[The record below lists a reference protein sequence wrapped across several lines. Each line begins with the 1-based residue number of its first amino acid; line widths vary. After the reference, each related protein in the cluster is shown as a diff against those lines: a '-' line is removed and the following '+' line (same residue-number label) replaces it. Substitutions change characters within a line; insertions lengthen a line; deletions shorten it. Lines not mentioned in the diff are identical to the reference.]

1 MALRAWL
8 HRQLVAA
15 CVLALGA
22 TASAQITTGTLTG
35 TVRDKQGGV
44 IPGATVTVTSESQN
58 TKSSPV
64 VTDASG
70 GFVFPNLRADTYT
83 IKVSMPS
90 FSTLK
95 RSGVQVSPGER
106 VSVGQLQIEVGG
118 TTEVV
123 DVKAEAPLVQASSAE
138 RSFTI
143 STDAVTNLP
152 IAGRAFTQLAS
163 LAPGVTGT
171 SRIGDR
177 SSTGGGDTNI
187 QMDGVSTMDTG
198 SNRAIIDL
206 NVESIA
212 EVKVLVSNYQ
222 AEYGRSSGLQIT
234 AVTKSG
240 TNRFRGSVYDV
251 ERNSDWN
258 ANSRTNILNGDP
270 KTVLRQR
277 EWGYSIGGPVGRPG
291 GNNKLF
297 FFYTQEF
304 EPRTGGN
311 DVTRFRV
318 PTPLKR
324 AGDFSQSLDNNGN
337 PYPYIKNPALSGAC
351 TAASQAGCYAD
362 GGVLG
367 RIPASAL
374 YQTGLNILK
383 SWPTPNINNVPAGQA
398 YNYELTRPSES
409 ILSTQ
414 PAMRFDYQPL
424 QSLRASFKYSGFSQ
438 REQTQQGSIPGWND
452 TRMVSPHVGLIASTI
467 NYTWKPTLF
476 VEGTVGH
483 SLAYQGGC
491 FGVGGGGGPQS

>member
-8 HRQLVAA
+8 QRQLVAA
-15 CVLALGA
+15 CVLALAA

-35 TVRDKQGGV
+35 TVRDKQGGI
-44 IPGATVTVTSESQN
+44 IPGATVTVISESQN

-70 GFVFPNLRADTYT
+70 DFVFPNLRADTYT
-83 IKVSMPS
+83 VEVSMAS

-123 DVKAEAPLVQASSAE
+123 DVKAEAPLVQSSSAE

-212 EVKVLVSNYQ
+212 EVKVLVSSYQ
-222 AEYGRSSGLQIT
+222 AEFGRSSGLHHGCHQ
-234 AVTKSG
+234 
-240 TNRFRGSVYDV
+240 
-251 ERNSDWN
+251 ERVQSLP
-258 ANSRTNILNGDP
+258 RLG
-270 KTVLRQR
+270 LRRRAELGLECQQQDQHPER
-277 EWGYSIGGPVGRPG
+277 RSEDRAAPARPG
-291 GNNKLF
+291 LF
-297 FFYTQEF
+297 DR
-304 EPRTGGN
+304 RTG
-311 DVTRFRV
+311 R
-318 PTPLKR
+318 
-324 AGDFSQSLDNNGN
+324 
-337 PYPYIKNPALSGAC
+337 
-351 TAASQAGCYAD
+351 QAGWGEQAVLLLHP
-362 GGVLG
+362 GV
-367 RIPASAL
+367 
-374 YQTGLNILK
+374 
-383 SWPTPNINNVPAGQA
+383 
-398 YNYELTRPSES
+398 
-409 ILSTQ
+409 
-414 PAMRFDYQPL
+414 
-424 QSLRASFKYSGFSQ
+424 RAAHRRQ
-438 REQTQQGSIPGWND
+438 
-452 TRMVSPHVGLIASTI
+452 
-467 NYTWKPTLF
+467 
-476 VEGTVGH
+476 
-483 SLAYQGGC
+483 
-491 FGVGGGGGPQS
+491 